1 MPAVLPYLAVGLAA
15 VGTGASIYQ
24 GIDASNSQRA
34 AQMQAQADQQ
44 RQIKAADARQPNT
57 SAIMAAA
64 RASAGSSSGTNI
76 TGGVAGAPA
85 LGGGGTL
92 LGGGG

>member
-1 MPAVLPYLAVGLAA
+1 MPAVLPYIAVGLAA

-34 AQMQAQADQQ
+34 AQMQVQADQQ

-57 SAIMAAA
+57 SAIMA
-64 RASAGSSSGTNI
+64 SAMAKGGSSSGTNI
-76 TGGVAGAPA
+76 TGGVAGAPP
-85 LGGGGTL
+85 LGGGGAL
-92 LGGGG
+92 LGNG